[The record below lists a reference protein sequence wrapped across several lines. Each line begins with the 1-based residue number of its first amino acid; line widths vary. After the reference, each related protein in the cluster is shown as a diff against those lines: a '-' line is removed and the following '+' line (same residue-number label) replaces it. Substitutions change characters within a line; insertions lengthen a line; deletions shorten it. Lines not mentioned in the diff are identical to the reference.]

1 MPPTPAAP
9 ARYAVATLGAV
20 LGALARA
27 GLSAALPH
35 PAGGFPTATLL
46 TNLLGCAVMGALA
59 PVLGRH
65 HPLISLGCLTGV
77 LGGFTTYSTFAV
89 DAGLLSGA
97 DHDRLAVVYAV
108 STLAGC
114 FVCALTALSVSTW
127 AVERR
132 R

>member
-1 MPPTPAAP
+1 
-9 ARYAVATLGAV
+9 VATLGAA

-59 PVLGRH
+59 PVLGRR
-65 HPLISLGCLTGV
+65 HPLVSLGCLTGV

-97 DHDRLAVVYAV
+97 DHDRLAVAYAV
-108 STLAGC
+108 ATLAGC
-114 FVCALTALSVSTW
+114 VVSALTALSVSTW